1 MAVLHPH
8 VADVLR
14 KMAELQNWQAVVHE
28 DDKQEYLD
36 WLYQLDGRDQKSHAL
51 HGLYTGLAIK
61 YKGIFA
67 V

>member
-8 VADVLR
+8 VADVLH

-51 HGLYTGLAIK
+51 HGLYTGLAKI
-61 YKGIFA
+61 GRA
-67 V
+67 HV

>member
-1 MAVLHPH
+1 MTVLHPH
-8 VADVLR
+8 AVVAFLS
-14 KMAELQNWQAVVHE
+14 MAELQAWQAVVHE

>member
-67 V
+67 I

>member
-1 MAVLHPH
+1 
-8 VADVLR
+8 
-14 KMAELQNWQAVVHE
+14 MAELQSWQAVVYE